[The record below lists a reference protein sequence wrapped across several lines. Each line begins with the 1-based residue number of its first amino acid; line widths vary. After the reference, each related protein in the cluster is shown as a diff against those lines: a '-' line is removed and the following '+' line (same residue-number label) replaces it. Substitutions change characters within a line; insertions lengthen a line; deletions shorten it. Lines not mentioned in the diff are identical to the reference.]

1 MTVEGK
7 IKLLFSHIAVDRLIN
22 TTVVIQR
29 MEFVFLSK
37 AVTISQLGTRNTI
50 SQFNNKNKS

>member
-37 AVTISQLGTRNTI
+37 AVTISQLGT
-50 SQFNNKNKS
+50 